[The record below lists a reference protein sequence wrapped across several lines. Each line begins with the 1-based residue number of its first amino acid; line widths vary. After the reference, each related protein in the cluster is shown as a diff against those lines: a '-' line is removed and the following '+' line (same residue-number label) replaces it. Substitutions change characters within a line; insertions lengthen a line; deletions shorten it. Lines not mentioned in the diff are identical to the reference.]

1 MWEVAVDGDDESSL
15 RLIASTKSDDSK
27 VALAEVLAARSH
39 EALQRE
45 AEAEA
50 LGADLELLMER
61 ARKVWFCWCWF
72 WFCVGGVYVVICCWC
87 CHFDLLCVCMCV

>member
-1 MWEVAVDGDDESSL
+1 MTFDIGRVGARVELGGQMWEVEVVGDDESSL
-15 RLIASTKSDDSK
+15 CLIASSTSDDSK
-27 VALAEVLAARSH
+27 VALAEVLAARSY

-61 ARKVWFCWCWF
+61 AHEVWSCFLCWFC
-72 WFCVGGVYVVICCWC
+72 FCVG
-87 CHFDLLCVCMCV
+87 